1 MMMMILR
8 MGNEWSRCSRKRTLL
23 VHVILTDVDIIW
35 TRKYEILVIVA
46 IVTIVGRGTLL
57 SVIVII
63 VVMDVTV
70 FFFFFRGRVRR
81 FW

>member
-46 IVTIVGRGTLL
+46 IVRRGTLL